1 MSLQLQ
7 IDQQLKEA
15 MKKKELEKIST
26 LRLLKSAINYA
37 AIQKSQKELT
47 DQEIIGVISK
57 EIKKREESILEYTKA
72 NRTDLAEK
80 EKMEVAILKEFL
92 PEAMSEEEMEALVKK
107 VIEETQAKDRKE
119 MGMVMKT
126 VIARAG
132 GRADGKKL
140 QELVKKYLG

>member
-72 NRTDLAEK
+72 NRTELAEK
-80 EKMEVAILKEFL
+80 EKLEIAILKEFL

-119 MGMVMKT
+119 MGVVMKT

>member
-1 MSLQLQ
+1 MALQLQ

-72 NRTDLAEK
+72 NRPELVEK
-80 EKMEVAILKEFL
+80 EKLEVAILKEFL

-119 MGMVMKT
+119 MGLVMKT
-126 VIARAG
+126 VISRAG